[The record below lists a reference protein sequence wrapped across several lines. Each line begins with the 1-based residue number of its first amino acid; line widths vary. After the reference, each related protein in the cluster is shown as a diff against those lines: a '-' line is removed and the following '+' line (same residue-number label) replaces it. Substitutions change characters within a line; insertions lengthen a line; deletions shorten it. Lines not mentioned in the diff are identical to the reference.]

1 MSASARRLGE
11 EADRAY
17 AIQVAAGT
25 KVPSG
30 PLDLTSHGNSCLP
43 CAQSAAVYGVL
54 GFGAVTIA
62 HYTWPFFRHQT
73 LAFKSFLVSTS
84 MVFGLAIGADS
95 ALLSHE
101 AERRRSENAVRRQA
115 VLELSRRG
123 MVPTET
129 AIAKWRA
136 DKAQYSSANRDEMG

>member
-11 EADRAY
+11 DADRAY

-25 KVPSG
+25 K
-30 PLDLTSHGNSCLP
+30 
-43 CAQSAAVYGVL
+43 SAVVYGGL
-54 GFGAVTIA
+54 GLGAVALA
-62 HYTWPFFRHQT
+62 HCTWPFFRHQT
-73 LAFKSFLVSTS
+73 LAFKSFLVSIS
-84 MVFGLAIGADS
+84 AVFGLAIGADS

-101 AERRRSENAVRRQA
+101 AERRRSENAIRRQA
-115 VLELSRRG
+115 TLELSRRG

-136 DKAQYSSANRDEMG
+136 EKAQQSSANGDGMG

>member
-1 MSASARRLGE
+1 MSESARRLGE
-11 EADRAY
+11 DADRAY

-25 KVPSG
+25 K
-30 PLDLTSHGNSCLP
+30 
-43 CAQSAAVYGVL
+43 SAAIYGAL
-54 GFGAVTIA
+54 GLGAVALA
-62 HYTWPFFRHQT
+62 HCTWPFFRHQT

-84 MVFGLAIGADS
+84 AVFGLAIGADN

-101 AERRRSENAVRRQA
+101 AERRRSENAIRRQA
-115 VLELSRRG
+115 TLELTRRG

-136 DKAQYSSANRDEMG
+136 EKIQQSSANGDRMG

>member
-1 MSASARRLGE
+1 MSESARRLGE
-11 EADRAY
+11 DADRAY

-25 KVPSG
+25 K
-30 PLDLTSHGNSCLP
+30 
-43 CAQSAAVYGVL
+43 SAAIYGVL
-54 GFGAVTIA
+54 GLGAVALA
-62 HYTWPFFRHQT
+62 HCTWPFFRHQT

-84 MVFGLAIGADS
+84 AVFGLAIGADN

-101 AERRRSENAVRRQA
+101 AERRRSENAIRRQA
-115 VLELSRRG
+115 TLELTRRG

-136 DKAQYSSANRDEMG
+136 EKTQQSSANGDRMG

>member
-25 KVPSG
+25 K
-30 PLDLTSHGNSCLP
+30 
-43 CAQSAAVYGVL
+43 SAAVYGVL

-136 DKAQYSSANRDEMG
+136 DKAQHSSANRDEMG